1 MNRRSFFKFLG
12 LGAAGCAVG
21 GAAAVA
27 ATKTYSLTFKTY
39 KDGPLKWEGMKYDLL
54 CGDGWELSTGYDK
67 TFTVENYRT
76 TDIFNNAFS
85 K

>member
-27 ATKTYSLTFKTY
+27 ATKPYSLTFKTY
-39 KDGPLKWEGMKYDLL
+39 KDGPPKWESMKYYLL
-54 CGDGWELSTGYDK
+54 CGDDWVAPEGYDPRRDR
-67 TFTVENYRT
+67 EYMMA
-76 TDIFNNAFS
+76 DIFNNAFS